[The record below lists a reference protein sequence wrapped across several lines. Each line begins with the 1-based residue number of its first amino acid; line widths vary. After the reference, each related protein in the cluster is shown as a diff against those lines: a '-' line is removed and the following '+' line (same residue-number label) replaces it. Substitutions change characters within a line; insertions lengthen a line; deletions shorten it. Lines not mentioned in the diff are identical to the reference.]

1 MKTLLTIGAV
11 LAFSVSSTV
20 FAQDYPVKTLQ
31 ADAIICFD
39 FDDWKDMV
47 EASVDQDD
55 AAAARL
61 VSSGA
66 CRVVPKATKVAY
78 LDKAA
83 GNLGSLIQMPS
94 GKGAYTADAFLK

>member
-1 MKTLLTIGAV
+1 MRVLFSICTSLVFSTSLTA
-11 LAFSVSSTV
+11 
-20 FAQDYPVKTLQ
+20 FAQEFPVKTLQ

-39 FDDWKDMV
+39 YSDWKDMV
-47 EASVDQDD
+47 AASIDQDN

-66 CRVVPKATKVAY
+66 CRVIPKSTKVAY

-83 GNLGSLIQMPS
+83 GDLGALIQMPS

>member
-1 MKTLLTIGAV
+1 MKTLLSIGAA
-11 LAFSVSSTV
+11 LAFSLSSPV
-20 FAQDYPVKTLQ
+20 FAKDYPVKTLQ
-31 ADAIICFD
+31 ADSIICFD
-39 FDDWKDMV
+39 YSDWKDMV
-47 EASVDQDD
+47 EASIDQD
-55 AAAARL
+55 AAAASRL

-66 CRVVPKATKVAY
+66 CRVVPKSTRVAY

>member
-1 MKTLLTIGAV
+1 MNPLLMIGAA

-39 FDDWKDMV
+39 YSDWKDMV
-47 EASVDQDD
+47 AASTDDD
-55 AAAARL
+55 AAAASRL

-83 GNLGSLIQMPS
+83 GDLGSLIQMPS
-94 GKGAYTADAFLK
+94 GKAAYTADAFLK

>member
-1 MKTLLTIGAV
+1 MKAILALCSVLTFA
-11 LAFSVSSTV
+11 ASTSI

-31 ADAIICFD
+31 ANAIICFD
-39 FDDWKDMV
+39 YSDWKEMV
-47 EASVDQDD
+47 EASVDQDR

-66 CRVVPKATKVAY
+66 CRVVSQPTKVAY

-83 GNLGSLIQMPS
+83 GDLGALIQMPS
-94 GKGAYTADAFLK
+94 GKGAYTADKFIK

>member
-1 MKTLLTIGAV
+1 LKTLSIICAA
-11 LAFSVSSTV
+11 LAFSASSAV
-20 FAQDYPVKTLQ
+20 FAQEYPVKTLQ

-39 FDDWKDMV
+39 YSDWKDMV
-47 EASVDQDD
+47 EASIDQDG
-55 AAAARL
+55 AAASRL
-61 VSSGA
+61 VSSGV
-66 CRVVPKATKVAY
+66 CRVITKATRVAY